1 MTTVA
6 PQVRAAQASAAGAA
20 SLDALD
26 GPRVPSLV
34 QTMRLLH
41 DPNGFLT
48 GAWRQF
54 GDIFRLRIQVM
65 GDVVVVA
72 DPALTREMLVGDQS
86 LFLGGAANQLGEPM
100 VGSRS
105 LFLTDGDDH
114 VWQRRLVLPP
124 FHARKLQSYARQ
136 IEVIAARNLAG
147 LPTGKP
153 IPTRPVMQAIA
164 MDVILEIVFGVRGPV
179 AEELREALVA
189 MRGPLGTIIMLPWM
203 RRDFGPGSPWRV
215 FLRKRDRV
223 YQLIAAE
230 MAARRGEPD
239 IAERNDVLSMMLL
252 ATDEDGKGLSDIDI
266 RDQLLTLV
274 TAGYETTATG
284 LAWAVERLSRNPGPL
299 AAAHAAASGGDDGY
313 LAACARETLRMRPP
327 LYHIARR
334 LGRQHNVGGYELP
347 AGIAIM
353 IPILLLHQ
361 REDVYPDPLEFR
373 PERFLQRVDPL
384 DWLPFGGGPR
394 RCIGAYLAE
403 LEMQIALRELL
414 SHYTIRPAG
423 SRDERMK
430 VFHVTLVPGRGG
442 VAVLERI

>member
-6 PQVRAAQASAAGAA
+6 QVRAAQANAAQAG

-41 DPNGFLT
+41 DPNGFLVS
-48 GAWRQF
+48 AWRQY

-124 FHARKLQSYARQ
+124 FHARKLQSYAKQ

-179 AEELREALVA
+179 AERLREALVA

-203 RRDFGPGSPWRV
+203 RR
-215 FLRKRDRV
+215 
-223 YQLIAAE
+223 
-230 MAARRGEPD
+230 
-239 IAERNDVLSMMLL
+239 
-252 ATDEDGKGLSDIDI
+252 
-266 RDQLLTLV
+266 
-274 TAGYETTATG
+274 
-284 LAWAVERLSRNPGPL
+284 
-299 AAAHAAASGGDDGY
+299 
-313 LAACARETLRMRPP
+313 
-327 LYHIARR
+327 
-334 LGRQHNVGGYELP
+334 
-347 AGIAIM
+347 
-353 IPILLLHQ
+353 
-361 REDVYPDPLEFR
+361 
-373 PERFLQRVDPL
+373 
-384 DWLPFGGGPR
+384 
-394 RCIGAYLAE
+394 
-403 LEMQIALRELL
+403 
-414 SHYTIRPAG
+414 
-423 SRDERMK
+423 
-430 VFHVTLVPGRGG
+430 
-442 VAVLERI
+442 